1 MESLEPDLH
10 IYENLIYMRGYS
22 GEKFDDLVMD
32 FIITGKKVTLDS
44 YIILYMK
51 INYRLKA

>member
-10 IYENLIYMRGYS
+10 IYENLIYMRGHS
-22 GEKFDDLVMD
+22 GEKFDGIVMD
-32 FIITGKKVTLDS
+32 FIITGKKVTVDS

>member
-10 IYENLIYMRGYS
+10 IYENLIYMRGHS

>member
-10 IYENLIYMRGYS
+10 IYENLIYMRGHS
-22 GEKFDDLVMD
+22 GVKFDGLVMD
-32 FIITGKKVTLDS
+32 FIITGKKVTLGS
-44 YIILYMK
+44 YTILYMK